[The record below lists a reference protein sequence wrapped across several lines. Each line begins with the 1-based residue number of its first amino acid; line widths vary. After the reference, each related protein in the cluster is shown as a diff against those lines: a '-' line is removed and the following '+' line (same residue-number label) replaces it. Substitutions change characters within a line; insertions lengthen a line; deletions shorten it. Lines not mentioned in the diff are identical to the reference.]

1 MSAYFDDDDN
11 SIPVWARPLGRQ
23 GYRSFLGLIESY
35 FANRHISVAIDDE
48 EGLVKPDQS
57 TFPYSSTFG
66 LQNIAQLCQQAD
78 RDEWHDLV
86 TAHFD
91 SIFEVND
98 RETALPV
105 QMEDF
110 TNVKSKIRGRLY
122 PADVV
127 NHATDI
133 VQRPGPEG
141 TLEVVALDL
150 PSTVRTVSRSEAL
163 SWGLDPEDL
172 FEIGRRNLRLTGKLK
187 PNTIQLEPGTA
198 LTIYTGDPFY
208 AASHA
213 LILEDYIP
221 EENQHG
227 VLLGVPKRDI
237 MIVHPI
243 MNIGAMEAAGA
254 MLQVIVGMHRDG
266 PGSISPNLYWYHD
279 GHFTVLPYE
288 LEDRSLRFLPPD
300 EFAELLDELGEVA
313 SYS

>member
-66 LQNIAQLCQQAD
+66 LQNIAQLCQKAD
-78 RDEWHDLV
+78 RDEWHDLI

-110 TNVKSKIRGRLY
+110 TKVKSKIRGRLY